1 MYSDVTENVLPS
13 DGNDACGYKLFGT
26 ESYIPYILE
35 KYSSTII
42 RLSYTYVKNTYDAED
57 IMQDVLLSLIK
68 RSDPFETEEHE
79 RAWILRI
86 TIKKCKNH
94 LKSSRIKNT
103 ISLDD
108 TENEAVR
115 KMHNSVSESFTEE
128 ESYVMDAVLA
138 LPEKYRTPIHLFYYD
153 GYSIKEIAQILK
165 KKPATVGTLLARGR
179 NMLKKSMIGGFDDE

>member
-1 MYSDVTENVLPS
+1 MEKEL
-13 DGNDACGYKLFGT
+13 
-26 ESYIPYILE
+26 LE
-35 KYSSTII
+35 ELYHRYGQEIYRYLYAI
-42 RLSYTYVKNTYDAED
+42 CRNRLMAED

-86 TIKKCKNH
+86 TINKCKNH